1 MRNRS
6 MEGAQSAERYQAR
19 PFIAHAGRVLTLLTA
34 LLMLLVTICP
44 ATLLYDAM
52 AEQITTPTDLN
63 TPAPTEAPKSGKRS
77 GYALIRSGAKV
88 YTSRNRSSRVGTV
101 TADSYVY
108 IPSTTVASLTY
119 KIRFDTSLS
128 AGTDACHTYYVLAED
143 VRWLSDSE
151 AKSLTRQLEED
162 DVRKSGGVLIP
173 VVAFEYRNPPATPK
187 PTATPKATATPGPTE
202 APTATPAPT
211 ATAAP
216 TEAPTAAP
224 TPTATPEP
232 TATPVPT
239 DTPRPSR
246 VPIITP
252 TPKPGAAAR
261 TATPA
266 PTLPPAPTAE
276 PTATP
281 NVIPKPEATTATPVP
296 SRVPIITPSPK
307 PTATAVP
314 TPETVTPAPTAES
327 TAIPTV
333 EPTTGPVATATEVPT
348 ATPVPDRVPI
358 ITPAPALSP
367 EPSAEPVVTPAPTAT
382 AAPTAAPGIATETD
396 LIPDV
401 PVCLSADEMRSLL
414 DETHPDRQV
423 TMWSMCSEPDYPNG
437 STVTL
442 FANVSGYDGL
452 GYVIVW
458 EVDKGDGEGYVNAG
472 ADGQMT
478 LSFIIDDENVQWL
491 WRVGVSMPYM
501 ERE

>member
-6 MEGAQSAERYQAR
+6 TAVAQSAGRYQAR
-19 PFIAHAGRVLTLLTA
+19 PFTVPASRVMTLLTA
-34 LLMLLVTICP
+34 LLMLLLTVCP
-44 ATLLYDAM
+44 ALLYDAA

-108 IPSTTVASLTY
+108 IPSTAVASLTY
-119 KIRFDTSLS
+119 KIRFDTSFS
-128 AGTDACHTYYVLAED
+128 VGTDACHTYYVLADD
-143 VRWLSDSE
+143 VRWLSESE

-162 DVRKSGGVLIP
+162 DVRRSGSVLIP
-173 VVAFEYRNPPATPK
+173 VVAFEYRNTPATPK
-187 PTATPKATATPGPTE
+187 PTATPKTTPTPKPTATPVPTQ
-202 APTATPAPT
+202 APTATPALTNTP
-211 ATAAP
+211 A
-216 TEAPTAAP
+216 
-224 TPTATPEP
+224 PTATPEP

-239 DTPRPSR
+239 ATPRPSR

-252 TPKPGAAAR
+252 TPRPGAAAR

-266 PTLPPAPTAE
+266 PTLTPAPTSA

-281 NVIPKPEATTATPVP
+281 NAVPKPEATTATPVP
-296 SRVPIITPSPK
+296 SRVPIITPSLK

-314 TPETVTPAPTAES
+314 TPELITPVPTAVPVPEQTP
-327 TAIPTV
+327 TAVPTV
-333 EPTTGPVATATEVPT
+333 AVTMCPD

-367 EPSAEPVVTPAPTAT
+367 EPSAEPVLPPVPTAMAEPTATPAPAV
-382 AAPTAAPGIATETD
+382 APGIATGTD
-396 LIPDV
+396 LTPPA
-401 PVCLSADEMRSLL
+401 PVCLSAEEMRSLL

-423 TMWSMCSEPDYPNG
+423 TMWSMCSDPGYPNG

-478 LSFIIDDENVQWL
+478 LSFVINDENLQWL